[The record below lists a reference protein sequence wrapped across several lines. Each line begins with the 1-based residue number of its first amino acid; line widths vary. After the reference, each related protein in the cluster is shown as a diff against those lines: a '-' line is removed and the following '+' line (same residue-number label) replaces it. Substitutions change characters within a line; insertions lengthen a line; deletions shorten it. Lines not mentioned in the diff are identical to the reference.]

1 MFIAAALVA
10 PLTASADEYP
20 TRPIR
25 VIVPFSSGGGTDF
38 IARTIFTGVAEKLG
52 WTVVVENQ
60 GGASGSL
67 GTNMVAKSDPDGY
80 TIGLVSSSFV
90 TNPSLYKTMPF
101 DTEKDLEPVTLLV
114 TAPGVLVVSP
124 KLPVNS
130 VKELID
136 LAKAKP
142 GTLSF
147 ASAGVGT
154 PPHLAGELFDT
165 LAGVKMVHVPYKG
178 IGDAYPD
185 IIAGRV
191 SLAFPTIPS
200 AMPLVQSKDLKALA
214 VTTLDRTSAAPD
226 IPTLAEAGV
235 PGYDASSWYGV
246 VAPAGTP
253 KEIVDKLQAAIASVL
268 TVDKIQKV
276 LVAQGLETVG
286 STPEVF
292 GKRISDELA
301 KWAKIIKEAGIAPQ

>member
-1 MFIAAALVA
+1 
-10 PLTASADEYP
+10 
-20 TRPIR
+20 
-25 VIVPFSSGGGTDF
+25 
-38 IARTIFTGVAEKLG
+38 
-52 WTVVVENQ
+52 
-60 GGASGSL
+60 
-67 GTNMVAKSDPDGY
+67 
-80 TIGLVSSSFV
+80 
-90 TNPSLYKTMPF
+90 
-101 DTEKDLEPVTLLV
+101 VTLLV

>member
-1 MFIAAALVA
+1 
-10 PLTASADEYP
+10 
-20 TRPIR
+20 

-90 TNPSLYKTMPF
+90 TNPSLCKTMPF